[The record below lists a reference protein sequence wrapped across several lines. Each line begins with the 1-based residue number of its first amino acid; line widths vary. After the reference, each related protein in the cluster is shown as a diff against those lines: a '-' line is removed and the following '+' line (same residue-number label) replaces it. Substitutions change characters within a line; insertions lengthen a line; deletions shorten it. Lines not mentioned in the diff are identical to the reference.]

1 MGAYAGLPDALVV
14 RAQGVR
20 RPGGVEEVP
29 FGEVRGLGRVSY
41 PNLDYNI
48 SKYDF

>member
-29 FGEVRGLGRVSY
+29 FGEVRGLGRGEMW
-41 PNLDYNI
+41 D
-48 SKYDF
+48 K